1 MLDNTRVVFFFD
13 IDNCLYPKSSG
24 IPNLMKARIEQYF
37 RDSGIPHDEVER
49 LANRYYIEYGLAI
62 RGLVEKHPEVTR
74 IAVAD
79 HIDIRDYDNKVDGAL
94 PLENILQQNVPLRQM
109 IQAMNVGKKW
119 LFTNAGEIHAKRV
132 IKVLGLEGLFHG
144 MTFCNYLEPKFVCKP
159 DQKSFEKAMK
169 EAGASDPAE
178 CFFVDDSASNIEM
191 ATKLGWTAVHV
202 LEGSAPPSSFGRFQ
216 IQSVL
221 DLPSVLPRFW
231 EPVRKTKP

>member
-1 MLDNTRVVFFFD
+1 
-13 IDNCLYPKSSG
+13 
-24 IPNLMKARIEQYF
+24 MKARIEQYF

-62 RGLVEKHPEVTR
+62 RGLVEKHP
-74 IAVAD
+74 
-79 HIDIRDYDNKVDGAL
+79 DNKVDGAL
-94 PLENILQQNVPLRQM
+94 PLENILQQNIPLREM
-109 IQAMNVGKKW
+109 IQTMNVGKKW
-119 LFTNAGEIHAKRV
+119 LFTNAGETHAKRV

-169 EAGASDPAE
+169 EAGVSDPAL

-202 LEGSAPPSSFGRFQ
+202 LEGPAPSSSFRFQ
-216 IQSVL
+216 IQSIL
-221 DLPSVLPRFW
+221 DLPSALPQFW
-231 EPVRKTKP
+231 GPIRKTEPPCPQ

>member
-1 MLDNTRVVFFFD
+1 
-13 IDNCLYPKSSG
+13 
-24 IPNLMKARIEQYF
+24 QYF

-62 RGLVEKHPEVTR
+62 RGLVEKHP
-74 IAVAD
+74 
-79 HIDIRDYDNKVDGAL
+79 DNKVDGAL

-231 EPVRKTKP
+231 EPVRKTNP